1 MGDHKALLYNEEKRI
16 ALIDYEKGKQF
27 IIASGYDPTRK
38 EGEQWDYG
46 RYFLYNNNNDKAIML
61 DAALVAFQI
70 KTRENFISKERC
82 IEIATKAIGYIPE
95 EDLEYFLDD
104 VDLSKYET
112 DYFFD
117 KIDE

>member
-1 MGDHKALLYNEEKRI
+1 MENYKVLLHDQEKHV

-46 RYFLYNNNNDKAIML
+46 RYFLYNNNNDKALML
-61 DAALVAFQI
+61 DSALVVFQI
-70 KTRENFISKERC
+70 KTQENLISKERC
-82 IEIATKAIGYIPE
+82 IEIATKAISYIPE
-95 EDLEYFLDD
+95 ENLEYFLDD
-104 VDLSKYET
+104 VDLSKHEI